1 MQVVDGVFDGVIFRD
16 EIDEPV
22 PLLGVGGSD
31 SFVFV
36 EGSQRRGEK
45 EDPKTVADASTV
57 RRPGKCHRE
66 RVRDRIAN
74 DRHTD
79 GSPRRNE
86 CTKSEQNLVS

>member
-1 MQVVDGVFDGVIFRD
+1 MVSSMALSSATRLMSLYRCWV
-16 EIDEPV
+16 
-22 PLLGVGGSD
+22 LGGSD

-36 EGSQRRGEK
+36 EGGRERREK

-57 RRPGKCHRE
+57 RRPGKCHRG

-79 GSPRRNE
+79 GSPRRNG
-86 CTKSEQNLVS
+86 CTKSGQNLVS